1 MLHTQVEAF
10 AFLVVALIGLILWD
24 IRHPTDRS

>member
-1 MLHTQVEAF
+1 MMHTQVEAF